1 MINEPYLRNRK
12 ANNLKTQSNRQ
23 IKKWKDMSEY
33 KQLICTLEDEKSQL
47 SEKIKLKQQ
56 KQSCLLVLW
65 NIMLKG

>member
-33 KQLICTLEDEKSQL
+33 KQLICTLEEEKSQL